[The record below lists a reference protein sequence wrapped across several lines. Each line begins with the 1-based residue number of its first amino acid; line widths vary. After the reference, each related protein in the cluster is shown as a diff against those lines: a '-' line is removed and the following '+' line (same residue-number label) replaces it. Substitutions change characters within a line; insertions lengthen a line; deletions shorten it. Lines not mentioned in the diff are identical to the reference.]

1 MVIKRATQIAILCA
15 MLFGGAASAD
25 VFFERQNSVDESGRR
40 YAALMVLGHIE
51 AADADAFATHLKV
64 IRRENLRLLD
74 DSVWLHSWGGHRWA
88 GFAMGRMIRRN
99 HMATLVQDDG
109 QCDSA
114 CVWVLVGGVC
124 RAAVGHVGVHRLV
137 FFEPRYGPDLERDIA
152 KRDRE
157 LRRYLAE
164 MDVPMEL
171 WTIAHNTPS
180 WGATYLSDIRKR
192 IYGLYTTLPAEQERR
207 VAAYIKRTGVAKAD
221 VWRQLRQ
228 RERLLNTDQP
238 DDADYRPVPCSEQLL
253 LTPPGQAAS
262 PVSADVEESH

>member
-1 MVIKRATQIAILCA
+1 MVIERATQIAILFS
-15 MLFGGAASAD
+15 MLFSGAAGAE

-40 YAALMVLGHIE
+40 YAVLMVLGHIE
-51 AADADAFATHLKV
+51 AADADQFAMHLKT
-64 IRRENLRLLD
+64 IRKENLRLVD

-88 GFAMGRMIRRN
+88 GFAMGRMIRRS
-99 HMATLVQDDG
+99 HMATLVQYGG

-124 RAAVGHVGVHRLV
+124 RAAIGHVGVHRVV
-137 FFEPRYGPDLERDIA
+137 FFEPQDGPDLERDIA

-157 LRRYLAE
+157 LKRYLAE
-164 MDVPMEL
+164 MDVPLEL

-207 VAAYIKRTGVAKAD
+207 VAAYVKRTGASKAD
-221 VWRQLRQ
+221 VWQQLRQ
-228 RERLLNTDQP
+228 RERLINTNQP
-238 DDADYRPVPCSEQLL
+238 EDADYRPVPCSEQMLL
-253 LTPPGQAAS
+253 KPPGQAS
-262 PVSADVEESH
+262 DPDTEDLDEVL